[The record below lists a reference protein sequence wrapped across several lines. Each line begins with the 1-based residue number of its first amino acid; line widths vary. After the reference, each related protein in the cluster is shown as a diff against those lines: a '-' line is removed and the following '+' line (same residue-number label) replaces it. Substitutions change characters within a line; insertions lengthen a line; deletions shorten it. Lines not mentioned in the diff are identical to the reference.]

1 MKTYNQLN
9 IEVFTDPVFQENGL
23 LLWCGDGPDCWIVD
37 PGFTPQPD
45 DIVAEIRERQLNPV
59 AVMLTHCHPD
69 HIAGVT
75 PIRLAYPRILIV
87 APRGEEHLLTDAEA
101 NMSLQMGAAVTA
113 PPADRLI
120 QPGDV
125 ETLGELEWRMLDV
138 AGHSPAGLAFYCEA
152 AGVVIGGDALF
163 NGSIG
168 RYDFP
173 GSSRERLLKN
183 ICDQLLSLPDQTV
196 LYSGHGPETT
206 IGHERDHNL
215 TLRAELAQ

>member
-37 PGFTPQPD
+37 PGFMPQPD
-45 DIVAEIRERQLNPV
+45 DIVAEIRERQLNPT

-69 HIAGVT
+69 HFAGVA
-75 PIRLAYPRILIV
+75 PIRLAYPQVPIV
-87 APRGEEHLLTDAEA
+87 APRGEEHLLTDPAA
-101 NMSLQMGAAVTA
+101 NMSLQMGAPVTA

-152 AGVVIGGDALF
+152 ASVVIGGDALF
-163 NGSIG
+163 NGGIG

-206 IGHERDHNL
+206 IGHERDHNM

>member
-37 PGFTPQPD
+37 PGFMPQPD

-75 PIRLAYPRILIV
+75 PIRLAYPRIPIV
-87 APRGEEHLLTDAEA
+87 APRGEEHLLTDPAA
-101 NMSLQMGAAVTA
+101 NMSLQMGAPVTA

-163 NGSIG
+163 NGGIG

-183 ICDQLLSLPDQTV
+183 IRDQLLSLPDQTV